1 MRVWLGADG
10 NVLHD
15 MNWGFL
21 EDDVLIGKL
30 LERRR
35 KSARLKRNFVW
46 EEVRDV
52 CGVERSSFFAAD
64 ERKYLRL
71 KRVIGE
77 WKEARAEARD
87 AEKEADSDRY

>member
-10 NVLHD
+10 NVLHE

-52 CGVERSSFFAAD
+52 CGVAPSLFVAD
-64 ERKYLRL
+64 ERK
-71 KRVIGE
+71 
-77 WKEARAEARD
+77 
-87 AEKEADSDRY
+87 